1 MPDPAETPPASG
13 NDRFNNAIAIIV
25 ALISAFLAVS
35 KIKDDNVV
43 QAIQRAQALT
53 VDSWN
58 QYQAKRMRQ
67 FELDL
72 EVQRADALIRD
83 GVLKDTAENR
93 ALMDGWRKEIERY
106 KTELKELSDTA
117 NGHEADFKRH
127 NETDD
132 LFDFS
137 ESFLTLALA
146 LLAVAALTRIGWL
159 LGLAAGVGVVGVIFG
174 MAGFLR
180 WGIIRPEWL
189 SMLSRGVSRPASA
202 VRISLPSRPSCPSGQ
217 PGAPCRHSSSPNR
230 PATSP
235 AIASRQA
242 SASSPFAVTVM
253 VVPCAAPSV
262 RRPMIERPPTVSPQ
276 RVTVTSESKRSTVW
290 TNFAEARACRPLRL
304 TIGNSRASAP
314 SGMERRR
321 AILRLGRR
329 IGSRSLAGKHAR
341 GDVDVFAAGLLGVQ
355 DRLPKALLVAH
366 ARELDQHRQIDAGD
380 HLDRAAVHARQREIR
395 GRAPEHV
402 GQDHHAVARY

>member
-1 MPDPAETPPASG
+1 MAPSDRCRDARPRRNAATSG

-53 VDSWN
+53 VDAWS

-72 EVQRADALIRD
+72 EVVRADALIRD
-83 GVLKDTAENR
+83 GVLKDTPENQ
-93 ALMDGWRKEIERY
+93 AMTEGWRKEIDRY
-106 KTELKELSDTA
+106 KGELKELSDAA
-117 NGHEADFKRH
+117 NGYEADFKRH

-159 LGLAAGVGVVGVIFG
+159 LGLAAGAGIVGFIFG

-189 SMLSRGVSRPASA
+189 SML
-202 VRISLPSRPSCPSGQ
+202 L
-217 PGAPCRHSSSPNR
+217 GA
-230 PATSP
+230 
-235 AIASRQA
+235 
-242 SASSPFAVTVM
+242 
-253 VVPCAAPSV
+253 
-262 RRPMIERPPTVSPQ
+262 
-276 RVTVTSESKRSTVW
+276 
-290 TNFAEARACRPLRL
+290 
-304 TIGNSRASAP
+304 
-314 SGMERRR
+314 
-321 AILRLGRR
+321 
-329 IGSRSLAGKHAR
+329 
-341 GDVDVFAAGLLGVQ
+341 
-355 DRLPKALLVAH
+355 
-366 ARELDQHRQIDAGD
+366 
-380 HLDRAAVHARQREIR
+380 
-395 GRAPEHV
+395 
-402 GQDHHAVARY
+402 

>member
-13 NDRFNNAIAIIV
+13 NDRFNNTIAIIV

-53 VDSWN
+53 VNSWN

-83 GVLKDTAENR
+83 GVLKDTAREP
-93 ALMDGWRKEIERY
+93 APSMDGWRKEIKHY
-106 KTELKELSDTA
+106 KTSSRSSPTPRT
-117 NGHEADFKRH
+117 GHEADFKRH

-189 SMLSRGVSRPASA
+189 SML
-202 VRISLPSRPSCPSGQ
+202 L
-217 PGAPCRHSSSPNR
+217 GA
-230 PATSP
+230 
-235 AIASRQA
+235 
-242 SASSPFAVTVM
+242 
-253 VVPCAAPSV
+253 
-262 RRPMIERPPTVSPQ
+262 
-276 RVTVTSESKRSTVW
+276 
-290 TNFAEARACRPLRL
+290 
-304 TIGNSRASAP
+304 
-314 SGMERRR
+314 
-321 AILRLGRR
+321 
-329 IGSRSLAGKHAR
+329 
-341 GDVDVFAAGLLGVQ
+341 
-355 DRLPKALLVAH
+355 
-366 ARELDQHRQIDAGD
+366 
-380 HLDRAAVHARQREIR
+380 
-395 GRAPEHV
+395 
-402 GQDHHAVARY
+402 

>member
-53 VDSWN
+53 VNSWN

-72 EVQRADALIRD
+72 EVQRAGALIRD

-137 ESFLTLALA
+137 ESFLTLGSRPCRRGADA
-146 LLAVAALTRIGWL
+146 HR
-159 LGLAAGVGVVGVIFG
+159 LAAWPRRRRRRRRRHLRDGRLPAMGDHQAR
-174 MAGFLR
+174 MAVDA
-180 WGIIRPEWL
+180 
-189 SMLSRGVSRPASA
+189 SRGVSGS
-202 VRISLPSRPSCPSGQ
+202 
-217 PGAPCRHSSSPNR
+217 PGRCS
-230 PATSP
+230 
-235 AIASRQA
+235 
-242 SASSPFAVTVM
+242 
-253 VVPCAAPSV
+253 
-262 RRPMIERPPTVSPQ
+262 
-276 RVTVTSESKRSTVW
+276 
-290 TNFAEARACRPLRL
+290 
-304 TIGNSRASAP
+304 
-314 SGMERRR
+314 RRR
-321 AILRLGRR
+321 QG
-329 IGSRSLAGKHAR
+329 
-341 GDVDVFAAGLLGVQ
+341 
-355 DRLPKALLVAH
+355 
-366 ARELDQHRQIDAGD
+366 
-380 HLDRAAVHARQREIR
+380 
-395 GRAPEHV
+395 
-402 GQDHHAVARY
+402 

>member
-1 MPDPAETPPASG
+1 
-13 NDRFNNAIAIIV
+13 
-25 ALISAFLAVS
+25 
-35 KIKDDNVV
+35 
-43 QAIQRAQALT
+43 
-53 VDSWN
+53 
-58 QYQAKRMRQ
+58 MRQ

-72 EVQRADALIRD
+72 EVQRAGALIRD

-189 SMLSRGVSRPASA
+189 SMLLGRERPLFCLPDQPA
-202 VRISLPSRPSCPSGQ
+202 VLALMSVRAAGRSLPSLVLAEPPRDEPGDRLEASLGVLALRRHGDGRALRGAERQDAHDRAPADGLAAAGHGDVGGEALDGLDQFRRGAGVQALAVDDRELAGERAFGMEAGGQ
-217 PGAPCRHSSSPNR
+217 SS
-230 PATSP
+230 
-235 AIASRQA
+235 
-242 SASSPFAVTVM
+242 
-253 VVPCAAPSV
+253 
-262 RRPMIERPPTVSPQ
+262 
-276 RVTVTSESKRSTVW
+276 
-290 TNFAEARACRPLRL
+290 
-304 TIGNSRASAP
+304 ASAP
-314 SGMERRR
+314 STRKALTFRR
-321 AILRLGRR
+321 A
-329 IGSRSLAGKHAR
+329 
-341 GDVDVFAAGLLGVQ
+341 
-355 DRLPKALLVAH
+355 
-366 ARELDQHRQIDAGD
+366 
-380 HLDRAAVHARQREIR
+380 RATPR
-395 GRAPEHV
+395 
-402 GQDHHAVARY
+402 

>member
-1 MPDPAETPPASG
+1 MPAMPDPAETPPASG
-13 NDRFNNAIAIIV
+13 NDRFNNTIAIIV

-72 EVQRADALIRD
+72 EVQRAGALIRD

-159 LGLAAGVGVVGVIFG
+159 LGLAAGADIVGFIFG

-189 SMLSRGVSRPASA
+189 SML
-202 VRISLPSRPSCPSGQ
+202 L
-217 PGAPCRHSSSPNR
+217 GA
-230 PATSP
+230 
-235 AIASRQA
+235 
-242 SASSPFAVTVM
+242 
-253 VVPCAAPSV
+253 
-262 RRPMIERPPTVSPQ
+262 
-276 RVTVTSESKRSTVW
+276 
-290 TNFAEARACRPLRL
+290 
-304 TIGNSRASAP
+304 
-314 SGMERRR
+314 
-321 AILRLGRR
+321 
-329 IGSRSLAGKHAR
+329 
-341 GDVDVFAAGLLGVQ
+341 
-355 DRLPKALLVAH
+355 
-366 ARELDQHRQIDAGD
+366 
-380 HLDRAAVHARQREIR
+380 
-395 GRAPEHV
+395 
-402 GQDHHAVARY
+402 